1 MLCTHCKTIWPFAKA
16 KACLTCGSP
25 CRLTA
30 DDLLG
35 PTVVQIVEET
45 RPSQVEFAKAV
56 EKGVINARHVTAEA
70 GTGTGKSFAALLPP
84 ILARKRIVVSSA
96 TIALQSQYMNKD
108 LPFLQDALEPHG
120 VAFTFALAKG
130 RANYL
135 CPLQYNLLT
144 KRDKNGV
151 RKMEVPAWLEKWIA
165 ETHTGDRNEHPSPCP
180 PEIWV
185 RIDAQDCVG
194 EDYCPMR
201 NDCQFLHV
209 RSLMKKAD
217 IIVANHAIVGFDIR
231 FGMNKLLPPYDLLL
245 LDEAHKAQ
253 EYFGNAFTDT
263 LTEKRT
269 GHLVSDIDESG
280 VLSGTSAEEWG
291 ENKSLAT
298 LARQNLIDF
307 GAYNDKLFK
316 KFTRGSQSKV
326 AISVNDVNPEMHDM
340 CAYADKLI
348 YYLASLTTP
357 PEGQQTPTDFGERK
371 RWFFGAAK
379 DGKSDERAFKFI
391 NKLSRIVDTLV
402 YIGTDDP
409 NQRSL
414 RYIEYPTKPSGGK
427 IIAKRPIDIGPI
439 LKDKLFPSRQVVASS
454 ATITVSNSFARFQ
467 QDMGFDPAQ
476 TDTYVAVSPFDF
488 DRRALLYLSKTV
500 RVHPDKDK
508 TLQPG
513 QYDSALEEY
522 YETVADEMYAL
533 CSRSNGHA
541 FALFTSSKEMD
552 AVSQKFMLKMKPS
565 EFTIIVQGNVSPTQ
579 AEKQFR
585 ESKNPVLFGLKSFWE
600 GISIEGDQLRL
611 VMIAK
616 VPFPPRDDLLHQE
629 VKKQFEEKYGSGYR
643 AFIELDVSKMVM
655 ETKQA
660 AGRLMRTMKDYG
672 VVAIL
677 DRKITNEWKSTKRTY
692 AKILVN
698 DLPFTQVTYDLNFVS
713 KFLQQ
718 FQVADKGAAKKERE
732 SK

>member
-1 MLCTHCKTIWPFAKA
+1 MLCTRCKTIWPYAKA

-35 PTVVQIVEET
+35 PTAVQIVKET

-56 EKGVINARHVTAEA
+56 EKGIINSRHVTAEA

-84 ILARKRIVVSSA
+84 ILAGKRIVVSSA
-96 TIALQSQYMNKD
+96 TIALQSQYMDKD
-108 LPFLQDALEPHG
+108 LPFLQDALKPHG
-120 VAFTFALAKG
+120 VSFDFALAKG
-130 RANYL
+130 RSNYL

-144 KRDKNGV
+144 KPGKDGK
-151 RKMEVPAWLEKWIA
+151 KKLDVPAWLDKWVQ
-165 ETHTGDRNEHPSPCP
+165 ETHTGDRSEHRFPCP

-185 RIDAQDCVG
+185 RIDAQDCLG

-209 RSLMKKAD
+209 RSLMKKANV
-217 IIVANHAIVGFDIR
+217 IVANHAIVGFDIR
-231 FGMNKLLPPYDLLL
+231 FGLNRLLPPYDLLL

-253 EYFGNAFTDT
+253 EYFGNAFTET
-263 LTEKRT
+263 LTEKRL
-269 GHLVSDIDESG
+269 GHLISDIDESG
-280 VLSGTSAEEWG
+280 VLTGKVADEWG
-291 ENKSLAT
+291 ADKGEAHIARDSL
-298 LARQNLIDF
+298 LDLGQLNE
-307 GAYNDKLFK
+307 KLFK
-316 KFTRGSQSKV
+316 KFTRGTQSKV
-326 AISVNDVNPEMHDM
+326 AIDALQVDEMNEM
-340 CAYADKLI
+340 CHRAEKI
-348 YYLASLTTP
+348 TYYLASLARMINNVVP
-357 PEGQQTPTDFGERK
+357 QDFAERK
-371 RWFFGAAK
+371 RYFFGAAK
-379 DGKSDERAFKFI
+379 DRQADERAFRFI
-391 NKLSRIVDTLV
+391 GKLERLTSTLA

-414 RYIEYPTKPSGGK
+414 RYIEYPVKSTGGK
-427 IIAKRPIDIGPI
+427 VIAKRPIDIGPI
-439 LKDKLFPSRQVVASS
+439 LKDKLFPNRQVIASS
-454 ATITVSNSFARFQ
+454 ATITVSNSFTRFQ

-476 TDTYVAVSPFDF
+476 TDTYIAVSPFDF
-488 DRRALLYLSKTV
+488 DRRALLYLSKVV

-513 QYDSALEEY
+513 GYDAALEEY
-522 YETVADEMYAL
+522 YETMADEMYAL
-533 CSRSNGHA
+533 CNRSNGHA
-541 FALFTSSKEMD
+541 FALFTSGNEMD
-552 AVSQKFMLKMKPS
+552 IVAQKFMLKMKPD
-565 EFTIIVQGNVSPTQ
+565 EFTIIVQGNVSP
-579 AEKQFR
+579 AEAERQFR
-585 ESKNPVLFGLKSFWE
+585 SGKNPVLFGLKSFWE

-643 AFIELDVSKMVM
+643 AFLELDVSKMVM

-660 AGRLMRTMKDYG
+660 AGRLLRTMKDYG

-718 FQVADKGAAKKERE
+718 FQVADKGKAKEQK
-732 SK
+732 